1 MNSRLA
7 VAVSTVVVVLLAA
20 GFLVTVQQG
29 ANSSTGSTTGT
40 GSQSSDTVST
50 GGSYVN
56 APQNLQLRLSVD
68 ASYVDGYPSGPTAF
82 HITVDEYN
90 TLAAPNNATVGRA
103 WPVTGLSL
111 GSCGTEVYPFGVA
124 LYRGLYTAENASSAQ
139 PLKIFPTVPCPMLIR
154 YIVGYLFQ
162 PSSDLAVVL
171 PSGPNA
177 TATSMSANLTVTG
190 ENAGGPGAATSSTPL
205 GSGTYTVAAGDE
217 WGSLVLV
224 HVTVGT
230 GTTTTSSTITE
241 TGPTGTLEATFDV
254 GPTAPVCRANMT
266 ISSAPPLYA
275 SIGAVVTPQPSGQAT
290 TLPISWLSNGCS
302 VTGTLNASLAPGTY
316 SLDLTSCKWMGC
328 SSASS
333 ALPKTFAIT
342 VGQTTTIDVSID
354 TGIR

>member
-7 VAVSTVVVVLLAA
+7 VAVSTVVIVLLAA

-29 ANSSTGSTTGT
+29 ANTSTV
-40 GSQSSDTVST
+40 SQSSNTVVT

-56 APQNLQLRLSVD
+56 SPQNLQLRLSVN
-68 ASYVDGYPSGPTAF
+68 ASSSPTTF
-82 HITVDEYN
+82 RIVVDEYN
-90 TLAAPNNATVGRA
+90 TLAAANNVTVGTA

-111 GSCGTEVYPFGVA
+111 GSCGTQAYPFGVA
-124 LYRGLYTAENASSAQ
+124 LYRGSYTAENASKAQ
-139 PLKIFPTVPCPMLIR
+139 PLQTYPNVACPMLIR
-154 YIVGYLFQ
+154 YVTGYLFQ
-162 PSSDLAVVL
+162 PMSDLAVVL

-177 TATSMSANLTVTG
+177 TATRMSANVTAAG
-190 ENAGGPGAATSSTPL
+190 EYSSAYKAASSSTPL

-230 GTTTTSSTITE
+230 GTTTSSSTG
-241 TGPTGTLEATFDV
+241 TGPAGTLQATFDV

-266 ISSAPPLYA
+266 ISSAPSLYS
-275 SIGAVVTPQPSGQAT
+275 SIQAVVTPQPSGQAL

-302 VTGTLNASLAPGTY
+302 VTGTLNTSLAPGAYTIN
-316 SLDLTSCKWMGC
+316 LTSCQWMGC
-328 SSASS
+328 SSPGS
-333 ALPKTFAIT
+333 ALPKTFVVIA
-342 VGQTTTIDVSID
+342 GQTTTINISID